1 MRRREVIAAVGGAAA
16 LWPLVAGAQA
26 RTRTV
31 GVLVVGAASS
41 DKFRQIFQEAMLD
54 LGYVEGQNIHF
65 EHRSDEGQAGRL
77 PGLAEELVRDKV
89 DVIVA
94 WFTPAATAAKQATHD
109 IPIVMA
115 SAGDPLATGLVESLA
130 HPGGNITG
138 ISGMAA
144 DLAGKCV
151 DLMREVLPG
160 AHRVAAL
167 VNAPDPFSKP
177 FLAKI
182 QSAGGAG
189 AVTIDPVN
197 QTRG

>member
-1 MRRREVIAAVGGAAA
+1 
-16 LWPLVAGAQA
+16 
-26 RTRTV
+26 
-31 GVLVVGAASS
+31 
-41 DKFRQIFQEAMLD
+41 
-54 LGYVEGQNIHF
+54 
-65 EHRSDEGQAGRL
+65 
-77 PGLAEELVRDKV
+77 
-89 DVIVA
+89 
-94 WFTPAATAAKQATHD
+94 
-109 IPIVMA
+109 MA

-151 DLMREVLPG
+151 DLMREALPG
-160 AHRVAAL
+160 AHTVAAL